1 MNWDRFDIC
10 EAYYCFAVE
19 WHGGQ
24 TDPIYQIG
32 GRLSRM
38 NFKARPD
45 LSYEGLTETGRE
57 IYENLKEKWGLK

>member
-10 EAYYCFAVE
+10 EAYYCFAVD

-24 TDPIYQIG
+24 TDPIYEIG

-38 NFKARPD
+38 NFKARRNLCFED
-45 LSYEGLTETGRE
+45 LTENGKQ
-57 IYENLKEKWGLK
+57 IYAALKEKWGVE